1 MTDRLYT
8 TTSEIERARALW
20 EKAVLLAERTEGFY
34 TLKLYQLHDIY
45 LEVVWH
51 THFNV
56 AIKVCS
62 FTDTEHL
69 DPYLKNI
76 SLEGLLT

>member
-8 TTSEIERARALW
+8 TTTEIERARALW

-34 TLKLYQLHDIY
+34 TWKLYQLHDIY

-51 THFNV
+51 NHFNV
-56 AIKVCS
+56 AVKACS
-62 FTDTEHL
+62 FTDTEQL
-69 DPYLKNI
+69 EPYLKEI
-76 SLEGLLT
+76 SLEGLLS